1 MQSVRDTEINQRKK
15 ARKNLYPESLC
26 KKPADAKL
34 NRKANENHES

>member
-1 MQSVRDTEINQRKK
+1 MQSVRDAEIKQRKD
-15 ARKNLYPESLC
+15 LYPESLC